1 MSVARRTQFF
11 IGAVTLLVAVAV
23 FPTGLTAHHAWG
35 KYHWSRATNPLA
47 LDVGDNLSG
56 AWSPGSSSG
65 SYLDIAIADWNA
77 SSVLD
82 LRPVSSNVNPSSC
95 PPTLG
100 RIEVCNFN
108 SGDTGWLGI
117 AQIWTSGRSHIVQAT
132 ARMND
137 FYFNDPPYNT
147 DAWRQLV
154 ICQEVAHDF
163 GLDHQD
169 ENFNNPN
176 LGTCMDYTA
185 DPEGP
190 PSNLHPNQ
198 HDYEQ
203 LESIYSHLDGSG
215 AGGGGGGGRG
225 RGGVPPGIF
234 PLPPQGV
241 ARGLSNNPAQW
252 GTLIRSNG
260 RAALYDLDLGNDNH
274 VFTFVIRP

>member
-1 MSVARRTQFF
+1 MSVARRTQLF

-23 FPTGLTAHHAWG
+23 FPTGLTAHHSWG
-35 KYHWSRATNPLA
+35 KYHWSRATNSVA
-47 LDVGDNLSG
+47 LYVGDNLSG
-56 AWSPGSSSG
+56 GWA
-65 SYLDIAIADWNA
+65 SYLDTAIKDWNI
-77 SSVLD
+77 SSVLTLTTVVGHAD
-82 LRPVSSNVNPSSC
+82 PSSC

-117 AQIWTSGRSHIVQAT
+117 AQIWTSAGSHIVQAT

-137 FYFNDPPYNT
+137 FYFNQPFYNT

-190 PSNLHPNQ
+190 PSNEHPNQ
-198 HDYEQ
+198 HDYDQ
-203 LESIYSHLDGSG
+203 LESIYSHLDG
-215 AGGGGGGGRG
+215 GGGGGGGGGGRGGGGRG
-225 RGGVPPGIF
+225 RGGVPPGVF
-234 PLPPQGV
+234 PVPPQGV
-241 ARGLSNNPAQW
+241 APGLSNNPAQW
-252 GTLIRSNG
+252 GALIRSNG